1 MSESDQHYKL
11 VKMIIRDVSEIVGSD
26 YCCFIESDMADG
38 RPLPQLTLEGFR
50 PDVSYQYRDVMIIG
64 EAKTSRDVERPH
76 SIKQYE
82 SYIKR
87 CFLFDGNATFI
98 MAVPWTEYATACNI
112 IQKIKKKYPGDYSV
126 KIIKG
131 IGV

>member
-11 VKMIIRDVSEIVGSD
+11 VKMIIRDVSEIVGAD
-26 YCCFIESDMADG
+26 YRCFIESDMADG
-38 RPLPQLTLEGFR
+38 R
-50 PDVSYQYRDVMIIG
+50 

-87 CFLFDGNATFI
+87 CSLFDGNATFI
-98 MAVPWTEYATACNI
+98 MAVPWAEYATAYNI
-112 IQKIKKKYPGDYSV
+112 IQRIRKKYPGDYVV